1 MWHEG
6 GLGLSF
12 SVLPSE
18 FPGAGRR
25 GWFVVGGMFRLV
37 DRLSGYPWSLVEGL
51 VDDQRFVLAGVINR
65 ADAEDQMLITLM
77 LTPPLGGQEGLD

>member
-1 MWHEG
+1 LVRDWGH
-6 GLGLSF
+6 
-12 SVLPSE
+12 VPS
-18 FPGAGRR
+18 R
-25 GWFVVGGMFRLV
+25 GPVE
-37 DRLSGYPWSLVEGL
+37 GYPWSLVESL